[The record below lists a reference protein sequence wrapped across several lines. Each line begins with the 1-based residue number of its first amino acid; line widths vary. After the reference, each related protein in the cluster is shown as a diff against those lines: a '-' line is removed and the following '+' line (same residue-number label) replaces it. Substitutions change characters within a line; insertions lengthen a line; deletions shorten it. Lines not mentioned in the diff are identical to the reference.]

1 MISRNILLGLG
12 ILALVAGALLAV
24 LWFRQPSARTAAAA
38 AAPAPTE
45 LVLVATHWV
54 PAGALLRPGDVTWGK
69 MVVADAVGTDIVQGS
84 INQSDY
90 VGAVTRRA
98 FAAGEPIWAIAL
110 IKPGDSEFLVAALR
124 PGFRAVS
131 IAVDAPQGGA
141 GLVLPG
147 DHVDVILT
155 QSFGNGGTDAGHKSV
170 GETVLHD
177 LRVIAVDQTLVV
189 IAKPAEPGGTPGDAR
204 IPKTVTLE
212 VTEREAEQVLVAEQL
227 GKIELSLLGL
237 VDQQATTTV
246 PSPET
251 TTTVPSPDIATPPVW
266 ASDVSPALAG
276 ATDASSAELPGPV
289 EVLHGSKIERRCST
303 RTGLITCP

>member
-1 MISRNILLGLG
+1 LISRNILLGLG
-12 ILALVAGALLAV
+12 ILALLAGALLAV
-24 LWFRQPSARTAAAA
+24 LWFRQP
-38 AAPAPTE
+38 APHAVVAKPIATE
-45 LVLVATHWV
+45 LVLVATRWL
-54 PAGALLRPGDVTWGK
+54 PAGALLRPGDVTWGE
-69 MVVADAVGTDIVQGS
+69 MVVADAVASDIVQGS
-84 INQSDY
+84 VNQSDY

-98 FAAGEPIWAIAL
+98 FAAGEPIWGIAL

-124 PGFRAVS
+124 PGFRAIS
-131 IAVDAPQGGA
+131 IAVDAPQSGA

-147 DHVDVILT
+147 DRVDVILT
-155 QSFGNGGTDAGHKSV
+155 QSFGNGGGDAAHKSV
-170 GETVLHD
+170 GETVLRD

-189 IAKPAEPGGTPGDAR
+189 VPKPAEPGGTPGDAR

-212 VTEREAEQVLVAEQL
+212 VTERQAEQLLVAEQL

-237 VDQQATTTV
+237 ADQQAVTV
-246 PSPET
+246 PSPE
-251 TTTVPSPDIATPPVW
+251 IATPPVW